1 MSSALAGSFF
11 TTSVTWKA
19 LRKRVWFNI
28 KCLLP
33 THASQFPPPD
43 MNFLCIQR
51 YAHRSYAHVSV
62 YFFPRVQSVLYLV
75 LFSFSHFVIHLG
87 ICSLSGQRE
96 LPYSLKWLR
105 VTLDS
110 TLIKVIHCLE
120 EENFV
125 LKVLSNWLGF
135 YFRVNRF
142 CLGVNRVF
150 NWMYLASFFFF
161 NRWFFSAVLGS
172 QENWL
177 VCCRK
182 F

>member
-1 MSSALAGSFF
+1 M
-11 TTSVTWKA
+11 
-19 LRKRVWFNI
+19 
-28 KCLLP
+28 
-33 THASQFPPPD
+33 
-43 MNFLCIQR
+43 CI
-51 YAHRSYAHVSV
+51 
-62 YFFPRVQSVLYLV
+62 FFPKVQSVLYLV

-87 ICSLSGQRE
+87 ICSVSGRRE
-96 LPYSLKWLR
+96 LPYSKWLR
-105 VTLDS
+105 VTLES

-150 NWMYLASFFFF
+150 NRMYLASFFFF

-172 QENWL
+172 QEN
-177 VCCRK
+177 
-182 F
+182 